1 MNWEEQVKMS
11 KDVIQVKTQ
20 EEKIQET
27 IRKSKNAFFMAE
39 QERTLSYHEFLW
51 TQLCVIQKRWWVLQF
66 MLLVALWI
74 ALSSIHD
81 EIYMI
86 RSMGVAAVLFVI
98 LIIPELWK
106 NRSCECM
113 EIEAAS
119 YFSL

>member
-81 EIYMI
+81 EIYMK

-98 LIIPELWK
+98 QIG
-106 NRSCECM
+106 RASCRERV
-113 EIEAAS
+113 
-119 YFSL
+119 